1 MKNLILIATLFL
13 IYSCS
18 NNPKNSNLE
27 VNEIQ
32 IFGDSTI
39 NEKGKISATELI
51 NILSKR
57 DSAIV
62 RVEAPIISV
71 CQKKGCWMYLELDST
86 IEMLVRFKD
95 YSFFVPMECAR
106 SNFKLDQATNDN
118 QIMIHEALKGLKSIY
133 KEGYIYK
140 KAGVIVGNLIP
151 NNQIQLNLFD
161 NLNNRNKYKKI
172 STIFDKINNSMGKD
186 KIRIAVQ
193 GFDRKWQMK
202 QEQLSP
208 AYTTRIEEILTIKI

>member
-39 NEKGKISATELI
+39 NEKGKISGAELI

-95 YSFFVPMECAR
+95 YSFFVPMECAG
-106 SNFKLDQATNDN
+106 DTA
-118 QIMIHEALKGLKSIY
+118 I
-133 KEGYIYK
+133 
-140 KAGVIVGNLIP
+140 
-151 NNQIQLNLFD
+151 
-161 NLNNRNKYKKI
+161 
-172 STIFDKINNSMGKD
+172 
-186 KIRIAVQ
+186 VQ
-193 GFDRKWQMK
+193 GVAKVDT
-202 QEQLSP
+202 LSIEWLKHLKED
-208 AYTTRIEEILTIKI
+208 ANATQEEIDAIVEPKITYSISEATAVLIK